1 MTSSGT
7 SSGPDPA
14 GASDTVTA
22 SLTLRPLH
30 ADDAAAVLSAFR
42 SDPAMPRQGTVT
54 IMEEAE
60 EYVRRLTDP
69 DGPRLTMSPMAS
81 RAKEPTRT

>member
-1 MTSSGT
+1 M
-7 SSGPDPA
+7 
-14 GASDTVTA
+14 
-22 SLTLRPLH
+22 
-30 ADDAAAVLSAFR
+30 LSAFR